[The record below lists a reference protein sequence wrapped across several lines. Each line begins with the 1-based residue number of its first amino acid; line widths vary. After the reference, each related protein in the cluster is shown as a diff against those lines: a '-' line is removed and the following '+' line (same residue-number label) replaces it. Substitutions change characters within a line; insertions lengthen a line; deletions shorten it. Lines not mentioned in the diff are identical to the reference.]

1 MDRTL
6 RIRML
11 LEAGDR
17 ASRPL
22 RDLAAGSS
30 RAAESLRTAREEL
43 KNIRRAQADV
53 AGFRDLRRGIT
64 QTSTELGA
72 ARRNLA
78 TARAAIASTANPTR
92 AMTRDL
98 AQAERQLEAV
108 RRRGTEEAQQLRELR
123 ARMETAGIST
133 RDLARHERDLE
144 RRAGQATDALSEQE
158 RRMAQLADRQRRLAS
173 ARDGFARV
181 QDRAGGIAAGG
192 ASAIAIGAATG
203 APLVMAAR
211 GAMDLE
217 EGMAGVAKVT
227 GLAGPQLQG
236 MTNDIINLTTKIPMT
251 ATELSQIAAAAGAAG
266 VGMDAFGRPL
276 RTQAKDLVAFTDDA
290 AQMGIAFDMTAED
303 AGATMAKWRQ
313 AFKMTQPEVRALG
326 DRVNALTNKFGGNA
340 SSVAGIVT
348 RIGPL
353 GKVAGIAA
361 PQVSALASSLNSI
374 GVEEEVAAT
383 GIKNLLLNMT
393 KGSSATKSQSKAFSS
408 LGLDAVKLAKSMQV
422 DASGTIVD
430 LLERVGK
437 LSPDKQASIL
447 SEMFGTESVG
457 AIAPL
462 LTNLDGVK
470 QRLDLVGDRSKYA
483 GSMAGEFASRIST
496 AKGMTDIAKNA
507 FEAVSLSIG
516 QSMLPMIKE
525 GALRFTA
532 IAMRMGAF
540 ATRHPQL
547 IKFAVIL
554 TGALAGLFFAIG
566 AGSIILA
573 AIMGPIALINAGLLA
588 MGVAGGVASIGL
600 FPIFATIAAIAG
612 AVALVVAAWN
622 HWDTISAAWFGF
634 WGTLRAAFVS
644 AGTFIADWG
653 PRVGRFLMSG
663 LLSMLNPMTLVNRVK
678 ALGHA
683 AIGAFKSVLGIH
695 SPSRVFAGL
704 GGYMMEGLAGG
715 ITDGEGQPL
724 RRVDSVAKRL
734 TSAMALGTIAP
745 GLAMAAPGAPGAGGA
760 EGTSA
765 MAARAPR
772 ITIVVQGAPGQSEQR
787 LAELVAIEVAKVT
800 GQSVAGNVSS
810 FADIPDWENG

>member
-1 MDRTL
+1 MDRNL

-22 RDLAAGSS
+22 RDIATGSS
-30 RAAESLRTAREEL
+30 HAAQALRTARDEL
-43 KNIRRAQADV
+43 KSIERAQADV
-53 AGFRDLRRGIT
+53 AGFRALRRGIS
-64 QTSTELGA
+64 QTSTELGT

-78 TARAAIASTANPTR
+78 TARAAIASTENPTR
-92 AMTRDL
+92 AMTRSL
-98 AQAERQLEAV
+98 AQAERQLAAV
-108 RRRGTEEAQQLRELR
+108 RQRGTQEAQQLRELR
-123 ARMETAGIST
+123 ARMEAAGVST
-133 RDLARHERDLE
+133 RDLARHERELE
-144 RRAGQATDALSEQE
+144 RRAGAATDELAAQE
-158 RRMAQLADRQRRLAS
+158 RRMAQLAERQRRMAA

-192 ASAIAIGAATG
+192 ASAIAIGVSTA
-203 APLVMAAR
+203 APLGLAAR

-227 GLAGPQLQG
+227 GLAGPQLQS
-236 MTNDIINLTTKIPMT
+236 MTADMVNLSTKIPMT

-266 VGMDAFGRPL
+266 VGMDAMGRPL
-276 RTQAKDLVAFTDDA
+276 KTQAKDLVAFTDDA

-303 AGATMAKWRQ
+303 AGSTMAKWRQ

-326 DRVNALTNKFGGNA
+326 DRVNALTNKFGGSA
-340 SSVAGIVT
+340 STVAGIVT

-383 GIKNLLLNMT
+383 GIKSLLLNMT
-393 KGSSATKSQSKAFSS
+393 KGTSATKGQAKAFQAV
-408 LGLDAVKLAKSMQV
+408 GLDAVKMSKAMQV

-430 LLERVGK
+430 LLERVSK

-507 FEAVSLSIG
+507 FEAISLSVG
-516 QSMLPMIKE
+516 QTMLPTIKE

-532 IAMRMGAF
+532 MAMRMSAF
-540 ATRHPQL
+540 IARHPLL
-547 IKFAVIL
+547 IKYAVVA
-554 TGALAGLFFAIG
+554 TAVLAGLFFAIG
-566 AGSIILA
+566 AGSIVLA
-573 AIMGPIALINAGLLA
+573 AIMGPIAVINAGLLA

-600 FPIFATIAAIAG
+600 WPIVATIAAIAG
-612 AVALVVAAWN
+612 AVALIVAAWN
-622 HWDTISAAWFGF
+622 HWDTISAAWFAF
-634 WGTLRAAFVS
+634 WGGLRAGFVG
-644 AGTFIADWG
+644 AGNFIAEWG
-653 PRVGRFLMSG
+653 PRVGWFLMTG
-663 LLSMLNPMTLVNRVK
+663 LLSMLNPITLVNRVK

-715 ITDGEGQPL
+715 IADGERHPL
-724 RRVDSVAKRL
+724 ARVDTVAKRL

-745 GLAMAAPGAPGAGGA
+745 GLAMAAPGAPGGGGA
-760 EGTSA
+760 GSAGA
-765 MAARAPR
+765 MAARAAP

-800 GQSVAGNVSS
+800 GQQRAGGFAS
-810 FADIPDWENG
+810 FADTPDWENG